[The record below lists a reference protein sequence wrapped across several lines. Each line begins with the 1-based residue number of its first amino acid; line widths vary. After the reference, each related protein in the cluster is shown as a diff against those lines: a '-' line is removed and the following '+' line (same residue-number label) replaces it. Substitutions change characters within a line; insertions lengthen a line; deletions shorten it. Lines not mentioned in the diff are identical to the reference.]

1 MMQYEGDFPVP
12 LPDDP
17 QKWSGWSKYKSP
29 NLYERLCLDPRANPS
44 NEIIEEH
51 CRELMRWWQKK
62 LPLKNQ
68 PSNPLA
74 QLLRPGL
81 DESSRYLTEAR
92 VELLDPDRR
101 RQVDSELAAQANEQ
115 AVIEL
120 HKYLTF
126 ALADGTLTAEEEKSL
141 HRFGGEHG
149 LSEDQIVAYIEA
161 ELKDSGAQ
169 RVVANAVPAPPQPSV
184 SSEARRE
191 ARARR
196 QKSLDPKEDFL
207 RMLRLSGLDSDGMAD
222 ETRDAF
228 VNMAEN
234 LGIEAEE
241 AEDLVDL
248 YLDEADKMSDPG
260 ALPPPRATVV
270 QPVAK
275 PVAAAGPGATP
286 ATTATSGTTAPEA
299 PVPETDRTRFANFV
313 NSIECQMFF
322 IPSGEFSMGS
332 EAVDAG
338 PNERPLTRVTLTR
351 FYMSRFPITNAEYE
365 QFDPTHERKR
375 APGAGD
381 RHPVVYV
388 SSLDAIKFCQS
399 LSARERKRY
408 RLPTEAEWEY
418 AARGTDGRKYPWGN
432 HDGRGDLANFAD
444 RNTVFAWSDR
454 EIDDG
459 YPESSP
465 VGAFPFGASPFGLE
479 DMAGN
484 VWEWCLDYL
493 EAYRGTPKVNPR
505 GAANGA
511 KRVYR
516 GGSWKSRFNS
526 LRASARGSNMPNYS
540 CNDLGFRVVCECD

>member
-1 MMQYEGDFPVP
+1 MMQYEGHFPVP

-17 QKWSGWSKYKSP
+17 QKWDGWSKYKSP
-29 NLYERLCLDPRANPS
+29 NFYERLCLDPRANPS

-68 PSNPLA
+68 PSNPIA

-81 DESSRYLTEAR
+81 DESSRYLTQAR
-92 VELLDPDRR
+92 VELLDPARR
-101 RQVDSELAAQANEQ
+101 LKMDSELAAQANEQ
-115 AVIEL
+115 AVVEF

-126 ALADGTLTAEEEKSL
+126 ALADGVLTAEEEKSL
-141 HRFGGEHG
+141 RRFGTEHG
-149 LSEDQIVAYIEA
+149 LTEEQIVAYVDA

-169 RVVANAVPAPPQPSV
+169 RAAAKVEPGPEPPHANGT
-184 SSEARRE
+184 RRE
-191 ARARR
+191 ARARG
-196 QKSLDPKEDFL
+196 QASLDPKEDFL

-234 LGIEAEE
+234 LGIEIDQ

-248 YLDEADKMSDPG
+248 YLEEADKMSDPF
-260 ALPPPRATVV
+260 ALQPPPR
-270 QPVAK
+270 
-275 PVAAAGPGATP
+275 VAAAEPLAKP
-286 ATTATSGTTAPEA
+286 APDSGVVAPA
-299 PVPETDRTRFANFV
+299 AVPLVPETDRTHFANYV
-313 NSIECQMFF
+313 NSMEAPMLFV
-322 IPSGEFSMGS
+322 PSGEFLMGS
-332 EAVDAG
+332 DAHDAG
-338 PNERPLTRVTLTR
+338 PNERPLTKVTLSR
-351 FYMSRFPITNAEYE
+351 FYMSRFLVTNAEFE
-365 QFDPTHERKR
+365 QFDPSHVRKR

-388 SSLDAIKFCQS
+388 SSLEAIKFCQS
-399 LSARERKRY
+399 LSARERKKY

-454 EIDDG
+454 QIDDG

-465 VGAFPFGASPFGLE
+465 VGAFPFGASPFGME

-505 GAANGA
+505 GPANGA

-526 LRASARGSNMPNYS
+526 LRASARNSNMPNYS
-540 CNDLGFRVVCECD
+540 CNDLGFRIVCECE

>member
-1 MMQYEGDFPVP
+1 MMQFEGNFPVP

-17 QKWSGWSKYKSP
+17 GKWNGWSKYKSP

-44 NEIIEEH
+44 NELIEEH

-81 DESSRYLTEAR
+81 DESSRYLTQAR
-92 VELLDPDRR
+92 VELLDPAR
-101 RQVDSELAAQANEQ
+101 RQQLDEELAAQANEQ
-115 AVIEL
+115 AVIEF

-126 ALADGTLTAEEEKSL
+126 ALADSVLTAEEEKSL
-141 HRFGGEHG
+141 HRFGTEHG
-149 LSEDQIVAYIEA
+149 LSEEQITSYIEA

-169 RVVANAVPAPPQPSV
+169 RLAPNVPAPAASISPD
-184 SSEARRE
+184 AKKE

-222 ETRDAF
+222 DTRDAF

-234 LGIEAEE
+234 LGIEAED

-248 YLDEADKMSDPG
+248 YLEEADKMSDPG
-260 ALPPPRATVV
+260 ALPPPRAPIVY
-270 QPVAK
+270 PVAK
-275 PVAAAGPGATP
+275 AAPIEVAPAARP
-286 ATTATSGTTAPEA
+286 APELE
-299 PVPETDRTRFANFV
+299 VERERFANYV
-313 NSIECQMFF
+313 NSVGSQMRFV
-322 IPSGEFSMGS
+322 PAGEFIMGS
-332 EAVDAG
+332 DAIDAG
-338 PNERPLTRVTLTR
+338 PNERPLTRVTLSR
-351 FYMSRFPITNAEYE
+351 FYMSRHLITNAEYE
-365 QFDPTHERKR
+365 QFDPAHARKR
-375 APGAGD
+375 AAGAGD

-388 SSLDAIKFCQS
+388 SSLEAIKFCQS
-399 LSARERKRY
+399 LSTRERKKY

-432 HDGRGDLANFAD
+432 HDGRGDLGNFAD

-465 VGAFPFGASPFGLE
+465 VGAFPFGASPFGME

-484 VWEWCLDYL
+484 VWEWCLDFL
-493 EAYRGTPKVNPR
+493 EPYRGAPKVNPR
-505 GAANGA
+505 GPTVGA

-526 LRASARGSNMPNYS
+526 LRATARGSNVPNYS
-540 CNDLGFRVVCECD
+540 CNDLGFRIVCECD